1 LKTPK
6 EFILNKHQR
15 KVTNM
20 KQLNFYIYL
29 LVILVSVGCGSNQV
43 VLPETTTEYSLNNT
57 TIQEIFD
64 LQDRR
69 KPKEL
74 LVFFD
79 HPDAT
84 YRYITAMAFASIQ
97 DTTQEIINALA
108 EATNDADE
116 EVRYAAIYA
125 LGQSGHE
132 RAVEPLVKA
141 FKNDLSTA
149 SNRWNAMV
157 LESVGKCGTEQD
169 LAYLVK
175 PQKYAAQDTFLF
187 EGQSAGIY
195 RFALRGLTSK
205 KGTKQM
211 VKFVSDPSYSVNT
224 RRMSA
229 QYLGRAKDID
239 LTEHK
244 SKILKAIQ
252 SEKDDYTKM
261 ALVNSVR
268 KMVDEDSSALK
279 VLKKQFSR
287 SADYRIKINIMRVL
301 ASYDYPAVR
310 SIFMSALKSKNE
322 QVRIHAA
329 RYFRTNA
336 FRPDVELYYEIGS
349 DSTSTD
355 WRLKLNMLGAALS
368 NISYTKAALRKK
380 INETVR
386 SIYLESKN
394 PYEKGLALEASS
406 GFAGNYKFLM
416 EETLNKENDSFVRT
430 KALEG
435 LVTIRN
441 NPRLAAIFGEYYLGV
456 ASQIKKI
463 FKNAIIDGDIG
474 LISVAA
480 SAIRN
485 PDFRYKA
492 SFKYDN
498 EFLKTAQDKL
508 KLPKEMEAFY
518 DLQKTIDYL
527 TDAVA
532 PKVELP
538 EFNHPINW
546 GTLKDVNPNT
556 FARIETDKGEVI
568 LEFYH
573 TLSPASVGNFI
584 KLARDGFFDGKS
596 FHRVVGNFVAQAGC
610 PRGDGYGSL
619 DYSLRSELST
629 LKYDDEGYVGMAS
642 AGKDTEG
649 VQFFITHSPTP
660 HLDGKYTIFAKVTE
674 GMEVVHQL
682 MVGDKIKSVT
692 IKNDIPMDVK

>member
-1 LKTPK
+1 
-6 EFILNKHQR
+6 
-15 KVTNM
+15 M
-20 KQLNFYIYL
+20 KQSNFYIYL
-29 LVILVSVGCGSNQV
+29 LVILVSFGCGSNQV

-69 KPKEL
+69 MSKDL
-74 LVFFD
+74 LVNFN
-79 HPDAT
+79 HKDAT
-84 YRYITAMAFASIQ
+84 YRYITTMAFASIQ
-97 DTTQEIINALA
+97 DTTQEVIDRLG
-108 EATNDADE
+108 EMTNDEDE

-157 LESVGKCGTEQD
+157 LESIGKCGTKQD
-169 LAYLVK
+169 LAYLLK
-175 PQKYAAQDTFLF
+175 PQKYTQQDTFLF

-195 RFALRGLTSK
+195 RFALRGLTSE
-205 KGTKQM
+205 KGTRKM
-211 VKFVSDPSYSVNT
+211 VNFVSNKSYSVNT
-224 RRMSA
+224 RRMGA
-229 QYLGRAKDID
+229 HYLGRVRDID
-239 LTEHK
+239 LTEYK
-244 SKILKAIQ
+244 PKILKAIET
-252 SEKDDYTKM
+252 EKDDYTKM
-261 ALVNSVR
+261 ALVNSV
-268 KMVDEDSSALK
+268 KSITDEDSTALK
-279 VLKKQFSR
+279 VLKKQFTKSL
-287 SADYRIKINIMRVL
+287 DYRVKINIMRAL
-301 ASYDYPAVR
+301 ARYDYPAVR
-310 SIFMSALKSKNE
+310 PIFMSALKNKNE

-329 RYFRTNA
+329 EYFRKNA
-336 FRPDVELYYEIGS
+336 FRPDVELYYEMGS

-355 WRLKLNMLGAALS
+355 WRLKLNMLGAALA
-368 NISYTKAALRKK
+368 NVSYTKAALRKA
-380 INETVR
+380 INENIR

-394 PYEKGLALEASS
+394 PYEKGLALEASA

-416 EETLNKENDSFVRT
+416 DEALNKENHSNVRT

-435 LVTIRN
+435 LVTIRK
-441 NPRLAAIFGEYYLGV
+441 NPRLAAIFGEYYFGV
-456 ASQIKKI
+456 ASQIKKT
-463 FKNAIIDGDIG
+463 FKNAIIDGDVG
-474 LISVAA
+474 LISVA
-480 SAIRN
+480 SGAIRN

-498 EFLKTAQDKL
+498 EFLKTAQEKL
-508 KLPKEMEAFY
+508 KLPKETEAFY

-527 TDAVA
+527 MD
-532 PKVELP
+532 VESPQVKLP

-546 GTLKDVNPNT
+546 GTLKDVGPNT
-556 FARIETDKGEVI
+556 FATVETDKGEVI

-573 TLSPASVGNFI
+573 KLSPASVGNFI

-596 FHRVVGNFVAQAGC
+596 FHRVVGNFVAQGGC
-610 PRGDGYGSL
+610 PRGDGYGGL

-629 LKYDDEGYVGMAS
+629 VKYDNEGYVGMAS

-674 GMEVVHQL
+674 GMDVVHEL
-682 MVGDKIKSVT
+682 MVGDKIKSIT
-692 IKNDIPMDVK
+692 IKNDIPQVVK

>member
-1 LKTPK
+1 
-6 EFILNKHQR
+6 
-15 KVTNM
+15 M

-29 LVILVSVGCGSNQV
+29 LVILVSFGCGSNQV
-43 VLPETTTEYSLNNT
+43 VLPETTTQYSLNNT

-108 EATNDADE
+108 EATNDEDE

-125 LGQSGHE
+125 LGQSGHQ

-157 LESVGKCGTEQD
+157 LESIGKCGTGQD

-175 PQKYAAQDTFLF
+175 PQKYTQQDTFLF

-195 RFALRGLTSK
+195 RFALRGITSE
-205 KGTKQM
+205 KGTSQM
-211 VKFVSDPSYSVNT
+211 VKFVSDPSYSVKI
-224 RRMSA
+224 RRMGA
-229 QYLGRAKDID
+229 HYLSRTKDID

-244 SKILKAIQ
+244 AIILKAIED
-252 SEKDDYTKM
+252 EKDDYTKM
-261 ALVNSVR
+261 ALVSSTKN
-268 KMVDEDSSALK
+268 MVDEDSSALK
-279 VLKKQFSR
+279 VLKNQFTKS
-287 SADYRIKINIMRVL
+287 SDYRVKINIMRAL
-301 ASYDYPAVR
+301 TQYDYPSVR
-310 SIFMSALKSKNE
+310 PIFMNALKSKNE
-322 QVRIHAA
+322 QTRIHAA
-329 RYFRTNA
+329 RYFRTNG
-336 FRPDVELYYEIGS
+336 FRPDVELYYEMGS

-355 WRLKLNMLGAALS
+355 WRLKLNMLGAALA
-368 NISYTKAALRKK
+368 NVSYTKAAFRKE
-380 INETVR
+380 INETIR
-386 SIYLESKN
+386 SVYLKSTN
-394 PYEKGLALEASS
+394 PYEKGLALEVSA
-406 GFAGNYKFLM
+406 GFAGNYKFLID
-416 EETLNKENDSFVRT
+416 EALNKENHSFVRT

-435 LVTIRN
+435 LATVRA
-441 NPRLAAIFGEYYLGV
+441 NPKLAAIFGEYYFGV
-456 ASQIKKI
+456 ASQIKRT
-463 FKNAIIDGDIG
+463 FKDAIIDGDIG

-480 SAIRN
+480 NAIRN
-485 PDFRYKA
+485 PDLPYKT
-492 SFKYDN
+492 SFKYDY
-498 EFLKTAQDKL
+498 EFLKTAQAKL

-518 DLQKTIDYL
+518 DLQKTIDYI
-527 TDAVA
+527 TDVEA
-532 PKVELP
+532 PKVEAP

-556 FARIETDKGEVI
+556 FARIETDKGEII
-568 LEFYH
+568 LDFYH

-584 KLARDGFFDGKS
+584 KLARDGFFNGKS
-596 FHRVVGNFVAQAGC
+596 FHRVVGNFVAQGGC

-629 LKYDDEGYVGMAS
+629 LKYDGEGYVGMAS

-649 VQFFITHSPTP
+649 VQFFITHSPAP

-674 GMEVVHQL
+674 GMDVVHKL
-682 MVGDKIKSVT
+682 MVGDKIKSIT
-692 IKNDIPMDVK
+692 IKNDIPQAVK